1 MKLSSRADPG
11 ARRVVRRARPH
22 PVAWIAL
29 ALVALAGAVVPVMP
43 ASATSPGSVSGFTLG
58 TTYTVS
64 EAAGERVYTFT
75 SGTGSFTPATALT
88 GVQVLVVGGG
98 GGGGGIGT
106 NTNRAAG
113 GGGGGGVV
121 ALTGGNAISLTSGQA
136 YTVTVG
142 NGGAAGTSSAAGGQG
157 QNSFFGTYKI
167 GRAHV

>member
-58 TTYTVS
+58 TS
-64 EAAGERVYTFT
+64 
-75 SGTGSFTPATALT
+75 
-88 GVQVLVVGGG
+88 
-98 GGGGGIGT
+98 
-106 NTNRAAG
+106 
-113 GGGGGGVV
+113 
-121 ALTGGNAISLTSGQA
+121 
-136 YTVTVG
+136 YTVTDL
-142 NGGAAGTSSAAGGQG
+142 NGDRIYVFTSE
-157 QNSFFGTYKI
+157 I